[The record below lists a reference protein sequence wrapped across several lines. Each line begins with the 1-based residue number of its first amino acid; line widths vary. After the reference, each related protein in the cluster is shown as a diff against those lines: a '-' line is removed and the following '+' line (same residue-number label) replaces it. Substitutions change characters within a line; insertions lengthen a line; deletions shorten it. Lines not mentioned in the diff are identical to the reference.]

1 MQEPA
6 VAESQ
11 IAGFLRSVF
20 SATQLNLSFTI
31 QQHPG
36 SVPDLTI
43 EFTGPDIKLLTARN
57 AELLKAIEHLAA
69 KVRGLEPE
77 QHDLLSC
84 DADRYK
90 KDRDGALLASAQRAI
105 THVRDTGLPFTFP
118 PMSSHERR
126 QLHLILAP
134 VGLETAS
141 TGEGHERRVVLYP
154 RSLVRS

>member
-11 IAGFLRSVF
+11 IAGFLRSIVY
-20 SATQLNLSFTI
+20 ATRLDLTFTI

-43 EFTGPDIKLLTARN
+43 EFTGPDTKYLTARN

-69 KVRGLEPE
+69 KVRGLEPD
-77 QHDLLSC
+77 QHNLLSC

-90 KDRDGALLASAQRAI
+90 KNRDHALLTSAQRAAV
-105 THVRDTGLPFTFP
+105 HVRETGLPFTFP

-126 QLHLILAP
+126 QLHLILTP
-134 VGLETAS
+134 MGLETAS
-141 TGEGHERRVVLYP
+141 TGEGHERRVILYP
-154 RSLVRS
+154 PALACT